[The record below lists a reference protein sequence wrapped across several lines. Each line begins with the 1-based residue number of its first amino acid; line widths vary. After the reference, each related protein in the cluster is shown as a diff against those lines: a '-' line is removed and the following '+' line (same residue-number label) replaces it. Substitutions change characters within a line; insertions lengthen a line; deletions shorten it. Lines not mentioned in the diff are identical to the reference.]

1 MATKKVNIDIIA
13 KDKTRMAMQTA
24 TRGVNNLKNSVFNLK
39 VAFAALGV
47 GFIARDF
54 VNTAREIERL
64 KVRFKFLF
72 DTVAEGEKAFKGLLK
87 FAGEVP
93 FSLEEI
99 QRGAANLA
107 VVTKSADELNEIL
120 RITGDIAAASGL
132 DFQTTSEQLQRVF
145 SAGINS
151 ADLFRERGV
160 REMLGFEAGVSI
172 SAEKSKEHIIK
183 AFRESTLSIV
193 GASKEMANTF
203 DGQLSMIGDKFLTF
217 KTLVMD
223 NQPFDLL
230 KAIVIQANETIE
242 ESFGDIEIAAKFFGE
257 KIVEVFKAIVLG
269 TASFIDT
276 FRPAI
281 NFVSGAFNGI
291 VNFVNSVPP
300 FIATLGILGFLALG
314 TKGKIIVLTIAKIG
328 ESIKA
333 VFTGLLNFV
342 AGSVDK
348 IASAVKV
355 LGFDETAK
363 QMTIFADTVRDMAP
377 DVGQSM
383 EDMLGKFNDFQKM
396 SLMKLFGTDDVEDLT
411 GDVRKMAEEYLRN
424 LDMIISHRLKKH
436 DVVSADA
443 KDDIDETITLMD
455 KLRMAAEG
463 FGEGF
468 KEAMKEAGNIQKN
481 FTQIGKDSF
490 KELTDALS
498 NFVMTGKLQI
508 EDLARVIIKQIV
520 NALVGAAVSA
530 ALKKATAMFKASAI
544 KEALMDI
551 YGAAAKAF
559 KNFGGFPFGVVAA
572 GASIAFGMGLVNKI
586 RGFEKGG
593 RPPVGQPSIVGEAG
607 PELFV
612 PDQAGTVV
620 PNNQLGM
627 GGKPVTV
634 NFNINTVDAR
644 GFNELLV
651 NSRGVLVNIINQAV
665 NEKGKMAVI

>member
-1 MATKKVNIDIIA
+1 MDTKKVNIDIIA

-47 GFIARDF
+47 GLIGRDF
-54 VNTAREIERL
+54 LNTAREIERL

-72 DTVAEGEKAFKGLLK
+72 STVAEGEKAFKGLLK

-172 SAEKSKEHIIK
+172 SAEKSKQHIIK
-183 AFRESTLSIV
+183 AFREGTLSIV

-217 KTLVMD
+217 KTIVMD

-242 ESFGDIEIAAKFFGE
+242 KSFGDIESAAEFMGHR
-257 KIVEVFKAIVLG
+257 IVEAFKATVLG
-269 TASFIDT
+269 VASVIDMM
-276 FRPAI
+276 RPAT
-281 NFVSGAFNGI
+281 NFVFGAFNELSRFI
-291 VNFVNSVPP
+291 NNVPP
-300 FIATLGILGFLALG
+300 IIASFGILGFFALG
-314 TKGKIIVLTIAKIG
+314 AKGKLVVVAIAGVYNKIQ
-328 ESIKA
+328 EIFS
-333 VFTGLLNFV
+333 TLLDFV
-342 AGSVDK
+342 VKSTDK
-348 IASAVKV
+348 IASAVKK

-363 QMTIFADTVRDMAP
+363 QIEAFGDVIQKAKPKMLDGLGDMKE
-377 DVGQSM
+377 GFEEFGHMQI
-383 EDMLGKFNDFQKM
+383 
-396 SLMKLFGTDDVEDLT
+396 MKLFGTDDIEKLT
-411 GDVRKMAEEYLRN
+411 GETRKLAEEYLRS
-424 LDMIISHRLKKH
+424 LDMIIAHRIKEH
-436 DVVSADA
+436 DVVSAEG
-443 KDDIDETITLMD
+443 KNDIEKTVTLMG
-455 KLRMAAEG
+455 KLKEAATG
-463 FGEGF
+463 FKDGF
-468 KEAMKEAGNIQKN
+468 KEAMEEAGNITKN
-481 FTQIGKDSF
+481 FQRIGKESF
-490 KELTDALS
+490 KELTDALT
-498 NFVMTGKLQI
+498 NFVMTGKLSV
-508 EDLARVIIKQIV
+508 EDLARTIIKQIV
-520 NALVGAAVSA
+520 NALVGAAVSSA
-530 ALKKATAMFKASAI
+530 MKKATAMFKMDAI
-544 KEALMDI
+544 KKALI
-551 YGAAAKAF
+551 SVYEGALRTFATIP
-559 KNFGGFPFGVVAA
+559 FPFNIAA
-572 GASIAFGMGLVNKI
+572 VGGALAFGMGMVNKI

>member
-107 VVTKSADELNEIL
+107 VVTKDAEELNEIL

-132 DFQTTSEQLQRVF
+132 DFQTTAEQIQRTF

-160 REMLGFEAGVSI
+160 REMLGFEAGVAI

-193 GASKEMANTF
+193 GASKEMAQTF
-203 DGQLSMIGDKFLTF
+203 DGQLSMIGDKFLNF
-217 KTLVMD
+217 KTTVMD

-242 ESFGDIEIAAKFFGE
+242 KSFGDIESAAEFFGH
-257 KIVEVFKAIVLG
+257 KVVEAFKAVVLG
-269 TASFIDT
+269 TASAIDM
-276 FRPAI
+276 FRPAF
-281 NFVSGAFNGI
+281 NFVAGAFNELSRMI
-291 VNFVNSVPP
+291 NNVPP
-300 FIATLGILGFLALG
+300 IIATFGILGFLALG
-314 TKGKIIVLTIAKIG
+314 AKGKLVVLSIAGVYNKIQ
-328 ESIKA
+328 EIFAK
-333 VFTGLLNFV
+333 LLDFV
-342 AGSVDK
+342 VASTDK
-348 IASAVKV
+348 IASAVRK

-363 QMTIFADTVRDMAP
+363 QIESFGETIQDVKPKMLDGLGDMKE
-377 DVGQSM
+377 GFEEFGHMQI
-383 EDMLGKFNDFQKM
+383 L
-396 SLMKLFGTDDVEDLT
+396 KLFKTDDIEKLT
-411 GDVRKMAEEYLRN
+411 GETRKMAEEYLRA
-424 LDMIISHRLKKH
+424 LDMIVAHRIKQH
-436 DVVSADA
+436 DVVEPGA
-443 KDDIDETITLMD
+443 KDNIEKTKTAME
-455 KLRMAAEG
+455 KLKEAAVG
-463 FGEGF
+463 FKDGF
-468 KEAMKEAGNIQKN
+468 KEAMDEAANITKN
-481 FTQIGKDSF
+481 FQTVGKNAF
-490 KELTDALS
+490 KNLTDALS

-520 NALVGAAVSA
+520 NALVGAAVSSA
-530 ALKKATAMFKASAI
+530 IKKATAMFKASAI

-593 RPPVGQPSIVGEAG
+593 RPAVGQPAIVGEAG
-607 PELFV
+607 PELFI

-627 GGKPVTV
+627 GKPVTV

-651 NSRGVLVNIINQAV
+651 NSRGVLVNIINSAV